1 MAHKHKWQAIR
12 IRKSSK
18 SFRVLLL
25 LVQIGVIAGFIERVS
40 TDKKSYYT
48 CIRDSARTWQI
59 FTYLTP
65 TRKYTLKLKHINRLA
80 AKDSGGFI
88 YLTTPKGVISAKDA
102 AVQKVGGHLF
112 FRVI

>member
-1 MAHKHKWQAIR
+1 
-12 IRKSSK
+12 
-18 SFRVLLL
+18 
-25 LVQIGVIAGFIERVS
+25 
-40 TDKKSYYT
+40 
-48 CIRDSARTWQI
+48 
-59 FTYLTP
+59 
-65 TRKYTLKLKHINRLA
+65 LKLKHINRLA